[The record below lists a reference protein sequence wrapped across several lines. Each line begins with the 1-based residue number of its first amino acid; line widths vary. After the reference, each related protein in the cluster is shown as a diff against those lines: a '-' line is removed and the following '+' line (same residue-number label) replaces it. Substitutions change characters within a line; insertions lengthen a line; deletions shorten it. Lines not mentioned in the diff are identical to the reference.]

1 MASWVDRVLLLRSAL
16 AKAGRSVLLIDPED
30 TYGSEG
36 ASFTLE
42 ALRQAALGVQDVS
55 LTAEAASSLAAAGSQ
70 AAHSCSLH
78 AGGQEQAAAPAA
90 AGTAS
95 SGPQLEP
102 GVLTVPL
109 PRFQLPLHGVQ
120 GYALP
125 SEAQAKQ
132 APGSYVLD
140 LQPKVRPS

>member
-1 MASWVDRVLLLRSAL
+1 MLLLRSAL

-55 LTAEAASSLAAAGSQ
+55 LTAEPASSSAAAGSQ
-70 AAHSCSLH
+70 AAHCSAH
-78 AGGQEQAAAPAA
+78 AAGQEQAAAPAA
-90 AGTAS
+90 ATS
-95 SGPQLEP
+95 TGPQLGP
-102 GVLTVPL
+102 GVLAVPL

-140 LQPKVRPS
+140 LLPKVRPS